1 MKLLSIFSLLVTG
14 FLLVG
19 CTSSTQP
26 TPDKPKFDMTELNY
40 KAAEKLLINS
50 GIPRESVVIMATVV
64 NIDEIEK
71 SSTLGRLISEQISS
85 HFILKGMNVIEMKFR
100 ENVYMKQNEGEL
112 MLTREIGKLA
122 TSYRANAVIVGTYA
136 IGNSAVYINLKIID
150 PKSNVALSATDYVL
164 PMNNDI
170 DDMLG
175 IGRKSRP
182 F

>member
-19 CTSSTQP
+19 CTPSTQP

-71 SSTLGRLISEQISS
+71 QVFEQNLVDTNTS
-85 HFILKGMNVIEMKFR
+85 ILKAILPKIDSKITNFDNFMTYFR
-100 ENVYMKQNEGEL
+100 W
-112 MLTREIGKLA
+112 
-122 TSYRANAVIVGTYA
+122 
-136 IGNSAVYINLKIID
+136 
-150 PKSNVALSATDYVL
+150 
-164 PMNNDI
+164 
-170 DDMLG
+170 
-175 IGRKSRP
+175 
-182 F
+182 